1 MAAASRTA
9 ENKENLREK
18 KVKEE
23 EAMICFLSEA
33 CLMCSS

>member
-18 KVKEE
+18 KAKEE
-23 EAMICFLSEA
+23 EAMINFA
-33 CLMCSS
+33 F